1 MTISY
6 VVAVGVA
13 DVRREPD
20 AHSELVTQALMN
32 VTARGD
38 RTEGEWTHVQLVD
51 YAGWIRTDQ
60 LEEPIIKGFCK
71 VGETCGTPLEL
82 VAVIIETH
90 VPVYVEAQGTE
101 KLAII
106 YLSTALPVL
115 DITVEQ
121 RVQVALPGERTG
133 WLQRESVAIR
143 QRDGA
148 YPRADV
154 AAVTTYA
161 RKFLDRP
168 YLWGGTSWEG
178 IDCSGFVQLCYRMGG
193 YILPRDADQQH
204 DFLPHSVKR
213 QEMQLGD
220 LIFFGAKQITHVAL
234 ALNNREY
241 IHAEGQNYDKVLINT
256 FDPIA
261 EHYYPR
267 LDEIVWDIKRVVI

>member
-51 YAGWIRTDQ
+51 YEGWIRTDQ

-90 VPVYVEAQGTE
+90 VPGYVVAQGDE
-101 KLAII
+101 KLATV
-106 YLSTALPVL
+106 YLSTALAVL
-115 DITVEQ
+115 DITVAR
-121 RVQVALPGERTG
+121 RVHVALTGERTG
-133 WLQRESVAIR
+133 WLERESVAMR

-241 IHAEGQNYDKVLINT
+241 IHAEGQNYDKVLINS
-256 FDPIA
+256 FDPAA